1 MTNRGVG
8 MKTIVMLVSSLVIPM
23 MGLAAARPADECE
36 AIMKANAYR
45 GMWLE
50 KSRGE
55 TWRIA
60 FGTNGVGVMQCRMMP
75 LRFTWTSDG
84 TGEIRLKDVDNPEV
98 PPPPS
103 VSIRYDPAHDTMDM
117 ELGGE
122 EMPFGFSGKLVYE
135 QEELLPWM
143 QSGVDYPLPEPPKA
157 LDPAGRFAKLKAE
170 RPKGFRRVDS
180 LLEELDPNRRL
191 EAKSWVKTVDL
202 EYPRV
207 DNSCGLMLSDGIG
220 YYIYYGRYEKDPTA
234 VHREMEGERK
244 ERSQRPDDPPC
255 QIGPSRARIDELC
268 KELDAEKM
276 YYSRK
281 SYDFGTEREYWRQ
294 DAIYISANVDKF
306 ETMQRFL
313 GKYLSVDSNHSRYI
327 LEVPIEKFYSVSDD
341 ILYKVDWSS
350 GKPVLVKDK

>member
-1 MTNRGVG
+1 
-8 MKTIVMLVSSLVIPM
+8 MKQKMGKTMGLLGAALLPLA
-23 MGLAAARPADECE
+23 GLAAARSVAECE
-36 AIMKANAYR
+36 AMMKANAYR

-50 KSRGE
+50 KSYSE

-60 FGTNGVGVMQCRMMP
+60 FGTNGVGVMVYRLSP
-75 LRFTWTSDG
+75 VRFTWTSDG
-84 TGEIRLKDVDNPEV
+84 TGEIRMKAADDPEAE
-98 PPPPS
+98 PLPS
-103 VSIRYDPAHDTMDM
+103 VRYDPAHDTMDM
-117 ELGGE
+117 GLGGE
-122 EMPFGFSGKLVYE
+122 KTPSGITGKLVYE
-135 QEELLPWM
+135 KEDLLPWM
-143 QSGVDYPLPEPPKA
+143 QRGVDYPLPEPPKA
-157 LDPAGRFAKLKAE
+157 LDPAGRLEKLKTE
-170 RPKGFRRVDS
+170 RPQGFRRVDS

-281 SYDFGTEREYWRQ
+281 SYDFGTEREYWRE

>member
-1 MTNRGVG
+1 
-8 MKTIVMLVSSLVIPM
+8 MKQKMGKTMGLLGAALLPLA
-23 MGLAAARPADECE
+23 GLAAARSVAECE
-36 AIMKANAYR
+36 AMMKANAYR

-50 KSRGE
+50 KSYSE

-60 FGTNGVGVMQCRMMP
+60 FGTNGVGVMVYRLSP
-75 LRFTWTSDG
+75 VRFTWTSDG

-191 EAKSWVKTVDL
+191 EAKSWVETVDL

-207 DNSCGLMLSDGIG
+207 DDTRPRMSSNRVAYEIV
-220 YYIYYGRYEKDPTA
+220 YGRYEKDPSA
-234 VHREMEGERK
+234 VHTEMEHERK
-244 ERSQRPDDPPC
+244 ERRQRPDDHPC
-255 QIGPSRARIDELC
+255 QIGTSRARIDELC
-268 KELDAEKM
+268 AEMDAQKM
-276 YYSRK
+276 HYSRI
-281 SYDFGTEREYWRQ
+281 SYDFGKDGGSWRE
-294 DAIYISANVDKF
+294 DAIYIRAYTDQF
-306 ETMQRFL
+306 ETMKRL
-313 GKYLSVDSNHSRYI
+313 LREYLFADSNRPRYI
-327 LEVPIEKFYSVSDD
+327 LEVPSEDYYSASEK
-341 ILYKVDWSS
+341 ILYKVDWTS

>member
-1 MTNRGVG
+1 
-8 MKTIVMLVSSLVIPM
+8 MKPITGKTMGLIAAALLPLA
-23 MGLAAARPADECE
+23 GLAAARSVAECE
-36 AIMKANAYR
+36 AMMKANAYR

-50 KSRGE
+50 KSYSE

-60 FGTNGVGVMQCRMMP
+60 FGTNGVGVMVYRLSP
-75 LRFTWTSDG
+75 VRFTWTSDG

-117 ELGGE
+117 GLGGE
-122 EMPFGFSGKLVYE
+122 KTPSGFTGKLVYE

-143 QSGVDYPLPEPPKA
+143 QRGVDYSLPEPPKA
-157 LDPAGRFAKLKAE
+157 LDPAGRFEKLKAE

-180 LLEELDPNRRL
+180 LLEERDPNRRL

-220 YYIYYGRYEKDPTA
+220 YYIYYGRYEKDRTA
-234 VHREMEGERK
+234 VHREREGERK

-281 SYDFGTEREYWRQ
+281 SYDFGKGGDYWRE
-294 DAIYISANVDKF
+294 DAIYIGAYAEQF
-306 ETMQRFL
+306 ETMKRL
-313 GKYLSVDSNHSRYI
+313 LREYLFADSNRPRYI
-327 LEVPIEKFYSVSDD
+327 LEVPVVDYYSASEK
-341 ILYKVDWSS
+341 ILYKVDWTS
-350 GKPVLVKDK
+350 GKPVLVLER